1 MIQFENLSHELP
13 YLLFKEKYDD
23 ALNAGQKSIEAVSIS
38 SFNKELDEVD
48 ARYVNLKFILNNEF
62 IFFSNYKSPK
72 ANAFIS
78 HKQIGALIYWPS
90 INVQIRMKAIIKKTL
105 YEYNQKYFSGR
116 LEEKNALAISS
127 DQSRPIDSYS
137 EVEKKYVRSLE
148 NDDLKK
154 CPEYWGGYAFIP
166 YYFEFWEGKKFRLNK
181 RNIYEKKQDNWQH
194 FLLQP

>member
-1 MIQFENLSHELP
+1 MIQFENYSQELP

-48 ARYVNLKFILNNEF
+48 SRYVNLKFILNNEF
-62 IFFSNYKSPK
+62 IFFSNYESPK

-90 INVQIRMKAIIKKTL
+90 INVQIRMKAIIRKTSN
-105 YEYNQKYFSGR
+105 EYNQKYFSGR

-127 DQSRPIDSYS
+127 NQSMPIDSYGQ
-137 EVEKKYVRSLE
+137 VKKKYVRSLE

-166 YYFEFWEGKKFRLNK
+166 YYFEFWEGEKFRLNK

-194 FLLQP
+194 LLLQP

>member
-1 MIQFENLSHELP
+1 MIKFENLSHELP

-23 ALNAGQKSIEAVSIS
+23 ALSANQKSIEAISIS

-48 ARYVNLKFILNNEF
+48 SRYVNLKLVSNNEF
-62 IFFSNYKSPK
+62 IFFSNYESPK
-72 ANAFIS
+72 AKAFIS

-90 INVQIRMKAIIKKTL
+90 INIQIRMKATIKRTP
-105 YEYNQKYFSGR
+105 YEYNQKYFYTR

-127 DQSRPIDSYS
+127 NQSRPIESFS
-137 EVEKKYVRSLE
+137 QVKKKYAKSLE
-148 NDDLKK
+148 KDDLKK

-166 YYFEFWEGKKFRLNK
+166 YYFEFWEGEKFRLNK

>member
-1 MIQFENLSHELP
+1 MIKFNNLTQEIP

-62 IFFSNYKSPK
+62 IFFSNYDSPK

-90 INVQIRMKAIIKKTL
+90 INVQIRMRAIIKKTP
-105 YEYNQKYFSGR
+105 YKYNQKYFSSR

-127 DQSRPIDSYS
+127 DQSRPIDSFS

-166 YYFEFWEGKKFRLNK
+166 YYFEFWEGEKFRLNK